1 MMIHSGSEPSPID
14 HCVRRVSAYINAP
27 VITSHSPSRFG
38 MQFPTS
44 AYQDSKFLSPSFTN
58 QFQSM
63 STNSTTK
70 SPGPTHTMNTNQY
83 QDLEGTRPNTWI
95 ESRNECYNTTDTAS
109 KKRRLDAHSS
119 GGKQFKPIPAIPV
132 SQDGTSASG
141 SSQSEDRANLASPNE
156 VSTNFVGISPH
167 RVSIGKSESIG
178 SDHDIPDLLVGFDKH
193 IASMKKTSAEATAA
207 ATKHRPIPEDSH
219 FFAGPDCGESPYITS
234 KSFDEL
240 HRYLGIGL
248 SSDKMPYLDLNDH
261 HHHCAPKPNGGYQLS
276 TVDFRPSA
284 HMSAYTQPNLDA
296 PARYLYRP
304 SSSSNCSDLTCSD

>member
-1 MMIHSGSEPSPID
+1 M
-14 HCVRRVSAYINAP
+14 
-27 VITSHSPSRFG
+27 
-38 MQFPTS
+38 
-44 AYQDSKFLSPSFTN
+44 K
-58 QFQSM
+58 
-63 STNSTTK
+63 
-70 SPGPTHTMNTNQY
+70 NQY
-83 QDLEGTRPNTWI
+83 QNLGDTRINTWI
-95 ESRNECYNTTDTAS
+95 ESRNECYNTTDTF

-167 RVSIGKSESIG
+167 RVSIVKSESIC

-193 IASMKKTSAEATAA
+193 IASMKKTSAEATAVA
-207 ATKHRPIPEDSH
+207 KHRPIPEDSH
-219 FFAGPDCGESPYITS
+219 FFAGADCGESPYITS

-240 HRYLGIGL
+240 HKYLGIGL
-248 SSDKMPYLDLNDH
+248 SSDKMPHLDLNDH
-261 HHHCAPKPNGGYQLS
+261 HHHTGWPVGVHCAPKPNGGYQLS
-276 TVDFRPSA
+276 TGDFRPSA
-284 HMSAYTQPNLDA
+284 HMSEYTQPKLDA